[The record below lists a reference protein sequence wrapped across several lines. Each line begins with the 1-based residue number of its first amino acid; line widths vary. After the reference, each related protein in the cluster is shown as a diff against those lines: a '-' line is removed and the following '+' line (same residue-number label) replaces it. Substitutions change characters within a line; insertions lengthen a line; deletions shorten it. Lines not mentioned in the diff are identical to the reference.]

1 MARVF
6 AQMERTRVDAYIVP
20 IFRTYHFEVA
30 AKWRDREDRGLLAK
44 YPDWRIT
51 DKADLYLT
59 DDEPLCAMYYAEC
72 DAAHRAHGFT
82 GPAGHCP
89 ALTAEHLVMTAE
101 RLLIE
106 LGEPLC
112 GIEADRIWGENRTKY
127 LELLIGACTQ
137 HMKAEAK
144 EAVRV

>member
-1 MARVF
+1 
-6 AQMERTRVDAYIVP
+6 
-20 IFRTYHFEVA
+20 
-30 AKWRDREDRGLLAK
+30 
-44 YPDWRIT
+44 
-51 DKADLYLT
+51 
-59 DDEPLCAMYYAEC
+59 
-72 DAAHRAHGFT
+72 
-82 GPAGHCP
+82 
-89 ALTAEHLVMTAE
+89 MTAE